1 MCFGSRGRTY
11 TKQFEIKQLR
21 SGLMA
26 VCVDMFDPHNV
37 SIIVL
42 APLMWYLQLSRPES
56 MSSNSIKRSTTARVT
71 SISTEA
77 ILLRADFSK

>member
-1 MCFGSRGRTY
+1 MEGTPTY

-21 SGLMA
+21 SGLMV
-26 VCVDMFDPHNV
+26 VCVDIFGSHIV
-37 SIIVL
+37 SMIVL

-56 MSSNSIKRSTTARVT
+56 ISSNSMKRSTTARIT

-77 ILLRADFSK
+77 MLLRADFSK